1 MTTDQ
6 VADTVNHTRMKKK
19 KKKLL
24 QSGGQ
29 KLFEPTTSS
38 TDEQKNCQDPLTKKK
53 KHISERVQTE
63 NEEVRTFN
71 GIQFPGSSEQSD
83 GLSEIPKKKKK
94 KKKTLKS
101 YDQESITIEP
111 KTPTDDQ
118 QSSQD
123 QPKKKKRS
131 KSERVQTE
139 NEEIPKKKKKKKK
152 GVDALCDIESSLK
165 INRQVWRGET
175 VLTEMHVDKNL
186 ESAPTTL
193 RKSKKRKRATSCK
206 SDGQESVTIE
216 SETTAADENVSTEI
230 KERVTL
236 PSSKKR
242 QPGSHER
249 RKKKRQSGKDQVEDE
264 EEIRGDSGLILRKRG
279 EKERVFSN
287 KKKKKAKEE
296 SRLHVKGGE
305 DARGK
310 VLECVP
316 GENPSAADK
325 KRVKRKRKRSV
336 QSDGQE
342 SVTGK
347 PRSSTT
353 DENASVENSETVTDS
368 VTDQKQQISQKRNR
382 RRQRRKKKLMNNNEQ
397 VGEESRRVSGEN
409 SEELTDIHKKKKKKK
424 TEDGRLNDAVKSA
437 GLEENAQAGRGENVL
452 TMQSNEAISN
462 DDNLEIA
469 FTVLKKK
476 RKKKKRKQIVE
487 STNEESVEP
496 RTTDEDVSVEEAER
510 LTLPLSEQNGR
521 KKKKKRANGQI
532 EKEVLR
538 PVNGSIL
545 QASDEHL
552 EGLTGITKKMKKTK
566 KSVEFNEIANARR
579 GESVLTDMQMN
590 EPVSND
596 DNLEVKK
603 RKRKKKRKQ
612 SVESIDQES
621 INVEPQTTDQDLL
634 IEENGLLKKKNIP
647 SGQTEDEGELSIVN
661 GSKLPVE
668 VGLLEEI
675 TKKKKKQKK
684 KATHATRDNSKL
696 ISQSDD
702 NSVSEYSP
710 NEVGQ
715 DSESDATDGETSEDI
730 TKKQKKKKKKKKKIA
745 THATQDDSDQLNLKD
760 NDNSVSEYSRNE
772 ASQDSESEGTD
783 GESSSSDLSSDCE
796 REDFR
801 KLDISSLPWL
811 VKSERGFFMQEL
823 IKGCPVLHTRNH
835 YYEKE
840 REALRKQGH
849 TVKEGRWSGLEEA
862 RLREN
867 LEKFCKA
874 YGIEDPLV
882 LLIPSRFGLSKE
894 VRRFSKSTQMLVKL
908 AEGIHRTLNTVYI
921 RAFKLFD
928 PWHLTPRFSKKELD
942 KAIRLKKKYGHNW
955 QYIGDRLQRSSESVR
970 YRMKGFQEGGRKG
983 KWLKF
988 EQKQL
993 YDAVMEI
1000 TAPLEGHIDRFVNV
1014 PWKRVAEKVPT
1025 RCAAKCCHKWNSSLG
1040 WRFNERKKHSWQ
1052 ANDYIEL
1059 LELVDASNV
1068 REECEIDWSSILE
1081 KLSDRVCSMMQL
1093 KTLWHKL
1100 KMKYA
1105 PNNFFM
1111 EYCDILDTLFE
1122 KALPALKVAAAEHE
1136 KVMAKRAA
1144 KQLKKNS
1151 KVYIISDSDEDSAD
1165 DWM

>member
-1 MTTDQ
+1 MTLDQ
-6 VADTVNHTRMKKK
+6 VADTVNHTRMKK

-38 TDEQKNCQDPLTKKK
+38 TDEQNNCQDPPTKKK

-118 QSSQD
+118 QSCQD
-123 QPKKKKRS
+123 QPKKKKKS

-139 NEEIPKKKKKKKK
+139 NEEIPKKKKKKEK

-175 VLTEMHVDKNL
+175 VLTEMHVNKNL

-230 KERVTL
+230 KERDTL
-236 PSSKKR
+236 PSSTKR
-242 QPGSHER
+242 QPGSHERR

-264 EEIRGDSGLILRKRG
+264 EETRGDSGLILRKRG
-279 EKERVFSN
+279 EKERVFFN
-287 KKKKKAKEE
+287 KKKKKTKEG
-296 SRLHVKGGE
+296 SRLHVKGGG

-316 GENPSAADK
+316 DENPSAADK
-325 KRVKRKRKRSV
+325 KRVKGKRKRSV

-353 DENASVENSETVTDS
+353 DENASVENSEMVTDS
-368 VTDQKQQISQKRNR
+368 VTDQNQQISQKRNR
-382 RRQRRKKKLMNNNEQ
+382 RRQRRKKKLMNNNDQ
-397 VGEESRRVSGEN
+397 VGEESRRVSSEN
-409 SEELTDIHKKKKKKK
+409 SEELTDIPKKKKKKK
-424 TEDGRLNDAVKSA
+424 TEDGRLNDAEKGA

-487 STNEESVEP
+487 PTNEESVEP
-496 RTTDEDVSVEEAER
+496 RTTDEDVLVEEAER

-532 EKEVLR
+532 EKEELR

-552 EGLTGITKKMKKTK
+552 EGLTGITKKKKKTK
-566 KSVEFNEIANARR
+566 KSVELNEIANAGR
-579 GESVLTDMQMN
+579 GESVLTEMQMN

-621 INVEPQTTDQDLL
+621 INVEPQTTDEDLL
-634 IEENGLLKKKNIP
+634 IEENGLLKKKIIP
-647 SGQTEDEGELSIVN
+647 SGQTEDEGELSTVN
-661 GSKLPVE
+661 G
-668 VGLLEEI
+668 LLGEI
-675 TKKKKKQKK
+675 TKKKKKKKK
-684 KATHATRDNSKL
+684 KATHATRDNWKL

-730 TKKQKKKKKKKKKIA
+730 TKKQNKKKKKKKKMA
-745 THATQDDSDQLNLKD
+745 THATQDNSDQLNLKD
-760 NDNSVSEYSRNE
+760 NDNSVSEYSCNE
-772 ASQDSESEGTD
+772 ASQDSESEATD
-783 GESSSSDLSSDCE
+783 GESSSSDLSSDCD

-811 VKSERGFFMQEL
+811 VKSERGFFRQET
-823 IKGCPVLHTRNH
+823 IEDCPVLHMRNH
-835 YYEKE
+835 YYKKE

-849 TVKEGRWSGLEEA
+849 TVVEGRWSGLEEA
-862 RLREN
+862 RMRKN

-874 YGIEDPLV
+874 YGIENHLI
-882 LLIPSRFGLSKE
+882 LLIPSRFGLVQE
-894 VRRFSKSTQMLVKL
+894 VRRFLKSTKMLVKL

-928 PWHLTPRFSKKELD
+928 PWHL
-942 KAIRLKKKYGHNW
+942 
-955 QYIGDRLQRSSESVR
+955 
-970 YRMKGFQEGGRKG
+970 GR
-983 KWLKF
+983 
-988 EQKQL
+988 
-993 YDAVMEI
+993 
-1000 TAPLEGHIDRFVNV
+1000 
-1014 PWKRVAEKVPT
+1014 
-1025 RCAAKCCHKWNSSLG
+1025 
-1040 WRFNERKKHSWQ
+1040 ER
-1052 ANDYIEL
+1052 
-1059 LELVDASNV
+1059 
-1068 REECEIDWSSILE
+1068 
-1081 KLSDRVCSMMQL
+1081 
-1093 KTLWHKL
+1093 
-1100 KMKYA
+1100 
-1105 PNNFFM
+1105 
-1111 EYCDILDTLFE
+1111 
-1122 KALPALKVAAAEHE
+1122 
-1136 KVMAKRAA
+1136 
-1144 KQLKKNS
+1144 
-1151 KVYIISDSDEDSAD
+1151 
-1165 DWM
+1165 